1 MVVILQKMIM
11 TGAMCV
17 VAQGSSVQLL
27 IAILVMLMYMLLGEF
42 GQECPR
48 IVSVVWF
55 VLKFVW
61 FVLNV
66 VLLSFLLSG
75 SLKNG
80 SF

>member
-27 IAILVMLMYMLLGEF
+27 IAILVMLMYMLLGTF
-42 GQECPR
+42 GQQFRLFDC
-48 IVSVVWF
+48 
-55 VLKFVW
+55 
-61 FVLNV
+61 VLNV
-66 VLLSFLLSG
+66 VLLSF
-75 SLKNG
+75 SLCCSPKDG

>member
-27 IAILVMLMYMLLGEF
+27 IAIMVMLMYMLLGKWDKNVCCLCRLF
-42 GQECPR
+42 G
-48 IVSVVWF
+48 IF
-55 VLKFVW
+55 
-61 FVLNV
+61 LNV
-66 VLLSFLLSG
+66 VLLSFFLSC
-75 SLKNG
+75 SLEDG

>member
-27 IAILVMLMYMLLGEF
+27 IAIMVMLMYMLLGKF
-42 GQECPR
+42 GQDCPWF
-48 IVSVVWF
+48 VSV
-55 VLKFVW
+55 VW

-66 VLLSFLLSG
+66 VLLSF
-75 SLKNG
+75 SLFCSPKDG